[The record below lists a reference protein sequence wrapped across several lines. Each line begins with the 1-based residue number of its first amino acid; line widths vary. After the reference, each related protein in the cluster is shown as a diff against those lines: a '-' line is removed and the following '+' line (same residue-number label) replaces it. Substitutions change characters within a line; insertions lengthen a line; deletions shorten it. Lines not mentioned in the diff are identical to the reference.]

1 MDDLK
6 TVINKY
12 LTRGFGSMNKNE
24 FEVWIFHYLLSNRF
38 INENNYDISIQLR
51 IPETKVKRL
60 RYEAE
65 LKYGDPKDEESYRIA
80 LEKLL
85 EKSIIKKDG
94 NSVQFSIENIQ
105 LRKFLDSKLKK
116 AGRFSDSSFNS
127 EIVVIDVDDL
137 EYLLKVLWPE
147 KYWNEIENRAK
158 KKIQSNKITFKEI
171 LKNFVKGFATN
182 ASKISVDLTYT
193 GILKL
198 IDLIS

>member
-1 MDDLK
+1 M
-6 TVINKY
+6 
-12 LTRGFGSMNKNE
+12 
-24 FEVWIFHYLLSNRF
+24 
-38 INENNYDISIQLR
+38 
-51 IPETKVKRL
+51 
-60 RYEAE
+60 
-65 LKYGDPKDEESYRIA
+65 
-80 LEKLL
+80 
-85 EKSIIKKDG
+85 
-94 NSVQFSIENIQ
+94 QFSIENIQ

>member
-85 EKSIIKKDG
+85 EKSIIK
-94 NSVQFSIENIQ
+94 
-105 LRKFLDSKLKK
+105 
-116 AGRFSDSSFNS
+116 
-127 EIVVIDVDDL
+127 
-137 EYLLKVLWPE
+137 
-147 KYWNEIENRAK
+147 
-158 KKIQSNKITFKEI
+158 
-171 LKNFVKGFATN
+171 
-182 ASKISVDLTYT
+182 
-193 GILKL
+193 
-198 IDLIS
+198 